1 MGLTAIRE
9 GVGTRLETISGLRVY
24 DKISGTVA
32 PPAAMVEPGDPVI
45 DFDLAMQRGLDGYRL
60 RVVLLISFKGDTQT
74 TDALDGYLAQ
84 SGATSVKA
92 AVEGDRT
99 LGGAAAD
106 CRVVD
111 ATNYGEYT
119 FGQQTYVG
127 VTFNVEAW
135 ATGT

>member
-1 MGLTAIRE
+1 MGLTAVRE

-24 DKISGTVA
+24 DKITGVVA
-32 PPAAMVEPGDPVI
+32 PPAAIVEPGDPVI
-45 DFDLAMQRGLDGYRL
+45 DFDLAMARGLDGYRL
-60 RVVLLISFKGDTQT
+60 RVVLLIAFKADTQV

-84 SGATSVKA
+84 SGATSVKS

-99 LGGAAAD
+99 LGGAASD

-119 FGQQTYVG
+119 YAGQAYVG